1 MNDYLSPEAVEH
13 IAHGRLDQ
21 ARAEIDQFQP
31 LQNINALRVAIL
43 DGDVDTMRF
52 LLPICTPHINQ
63 YLARAWEWVMMSENI
78 DILNVMVDMTCSE
91 QGQFL
96 RECGGFSNALN
107 EMAGRNHLEQL
118 ERLYPLASTDQITS
132 CLVYWHPQHN
142 QAKPIFIHSLQGR
155 GAIINAAGMYYVAQH
170 FAAEDIECIY
180 HHCSADDLNK
190 TFKRIEEKR
199 QNLRTGPINEGQQ
212 YFVTLHQAMMQ
223 RQEIADQVQGTKDEE
238 PPTRKVKM

>member
-199 QNLRTGPINEGQQ
+199 QNLRTGPLNDGQK
-212 YFVTLHQAMMQ
+212 YFLTLHKAQLDRKILKQ
-223 RQEIADQVQGTKDEE
+223 HVEIDEGSIGG
-238 PPTRKVKM
+238 RRRVKI